1 MEGIRRMLRIPRGA
15 ILVFAIIAV
24 AAMFVPPC
32 LAQKPDA
39 EKKEQDIW
47 TEGEK
52 GPGRGGPPGFEPP
65 PEGEQRG
72 QRRGPPRFELTD
84 QEIEQIL
91 QSLKNRD
98 PAKAKE
104 LTQLRQKDPD
114 QFNAKLREYAGEE
127 LGKIMRGRM
136 ETWRARIQAE
146 FIEWLGKNYR
156 REATKLANLKDT
168 EPELY
173 WKEFDRLREKYW
185 RIFEEERRN
194 PELAV
199 VLREDLE
206 LRERRD
212 ALVRRIKAAG
222 SEKVKAELTAE
233 LEDVVSRRYDLIVRR
248 KEIAYE
254 RLLKWLE
261 ELKKRVEESK
271 NEIRDMKREQIK
283 AENVEKHVKDLLEG
297 STTFA
302 WD

>member
-1 MEGIRRMLRIPRGA
+1 MLRIPRGA
-15 ILVFAIIAV
+15 ILAFVIVAV

-32 LAQKPDA
+32 LAQKPDE

-52 GPGRGGPPGFEPP
+52 GPVRGGPPGFEPP
-65 PEGEQRG
+65 PEGQERG
-72 QRRGPPRFELTD
+72 PRRGPPRFELTD
-84 QEIEQIL
+84 QEIDQIL
-91 QSLKNRD
+91 KGLKERD

-104 LTQLRQKDPD
+104 LTQLRQKDPE
-114 QFNAKLREYAGEE
+114 QFNTKLREYAGEE

-146 FIEWLGKNYR
+146 FIEWLGKNYH
-156 REATKLANLKDT
+156 REAEKLAVLKDKK
-168 EPELY
+168 PELY
-173 WKEFDRLREKYW
+173 WEEFDRLREKYW

-199 VLREDLE
+199 VLKEDLE

-212 ALVRRIKAAG
+212 ALVRRIKAAE
-222 SEKVKAELTAE
+222 SEKVKKELTAE
-233 LEDVVSRRYDLIVRR
+233 LEDVLNRRYDLIVRR
-248 KEIAYE
+248 KEIGYE

-261 ELKKRVEESK
+261 ELKNRVKESK
-271 NEIRDMKREQIK
+271 DEINKMKNEQIK
-283 AENVEKHVKDLLEG
+283 AANVQKHMKDLFEG
-297 STTFA
+297 FP